1 MDELYNNDTTYCTF
15 SYITVTYKNNEN
27 DLKLQIFDK
36 IIITQ

>member
-15 SYITVTYKNNEN
+15 SYITYKNNEN

-36 IIITQ
+36 ISITQ